1 MVCILG
7 VDTMSMK
14 TFNYF
19 RYTRF
24 SWNSIAKR
32 GFLNHLRQ
40 WCRNNKRKIFP
51 SATLTSFEPLFENV
65 YQDYISFGIGSRP
78 TTLFDIIVSTDL
90 QRHYYILNDRWYDK
104 WCNRYHDKQTYKQIF
119 DNTIRLY
126 DIVAQAIK
134 GDNYENVYEFI
145 EEVYQ
150 NPMLRSSLKQMFGD
164 VFIYL
169 FEDSKV
175 FHVHRHDINYDK
187 INRQLDMLIDA
198 IVNWPSHRVFKLVK
212 W

>member
-1 MVCILG
+1 
-7 VDTMSMK
+7 MSTE
-14 TFNYF
+14 TFSYSNH
-19 RYTRF
+19 TRF

-40 WCRNNKRKIFP
+40 WCKNNKRKIFP
-51 SATLTSFEPLFENV
+51 SATLMLAGPIFVNAR
-65 YQDYISFGIGSRP
+65 QDYISFDITSRP
-78 TTLFDIIVSTDL
+78 VTLFDIIVSTDL
-90 QRHYYILNDRWYDK
+90 QHHYYILNDRWYDK

-145 EEVYQ
+145 NKVYR

-169 FEDSKV
+169 FEDNKV
-175 FHVHRHDINYDK
+175 FHIHRHDINYDK
-187 INRQLDMLIDA
+187 INRQLDMLINA